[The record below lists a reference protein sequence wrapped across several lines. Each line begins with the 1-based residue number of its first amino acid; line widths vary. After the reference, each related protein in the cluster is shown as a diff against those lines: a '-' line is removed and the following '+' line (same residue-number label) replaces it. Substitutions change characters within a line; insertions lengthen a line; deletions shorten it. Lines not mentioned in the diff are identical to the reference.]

1 MQSAEKSALQCET
14 AAHYHYHARCRHRDM
29 SLEGEL
35 AALALSDTH
44 VARCTHDV
52 LNYWFPSRTQSLDH
66 VYKKKWFAVNDALAA
81 VDTEIRVNFSE
92 LLRDIEKLNTSGKS
106 ASSEDILRSHGEWLK
121 FPHSTSALVV
131 ILDQF
136 SRHVYRND
144 VDRDMKVEIN
154 DAVAIAIVEDVL
166 DNKPEWLSELTV
178 SQQVFLLM
186 PFRHTQKSCPR
197 LLRCLEL
204 IDARVGLEVE
214 NRDLLER
221 FRKTTLRCYQ
231 DLAGKQH
238 KHGDNILEREEFTP
252 SEEAM
257 QAMPSHALYK
267 TIGKFME
274 ENMRDFGNTIAVS
287 LSGGVDSMVLAYIL
301 KHQGYEVVTLHLDYK
316 NRPESTEEAD
326 FVADWSARHG
336 MKFERRTVDQIR
348 RGVTPREQYEI
359 ESRRIRY
366 GFYKEEGLKYDFPAV
381 LLGHHHGDV
390 QENIITNL
398 MRGANL
404 LSVNGMGEQ
413 GIVEGVRIWR
423 PMLPHIKDDVLDFAH
438 TYGVPYFLD
447 STPTWSTRGKLRN
460 QLVPLLED
468 MFGVGFL
475 RNLSMIGENSE
486 QLCEMVDESIFKP
499 FWDATIMSD
508 VGCYVDYTAFI
519 AQPIFFWKQVIRETC
534 HGLGTS
540 MMKERSVRMLLS
552 RIRRERSSKDGWMS
566 LKKENATFVEGN
578 TFAMFA
584 TEFMP
589 RSELIQPG
597 IKVIMDGQE
606 HSFDLGKWSISLKI
620 VSNVAADGSRRLSEP
635 ALDVWHVLQNDI
647 TYHIPFEQTPME
659 YVIDPEVRFQVTRG
673 LDPAVRD
680 AIPFIVPTE
689 VSSTSMPGEL
699 KPARKMKI
707 WSQEA
712 LAAPHCVQVTLKFSR
727 TKLYVVADDDA

>member
-1 MQSAEKSALQCET
+1 MSIDGELSAL
-14 AAHYHYHARCRHRDM
+14 AIHDVGDA
-29 SLEGEL
+29 
-35 AALALSDTH
+35 H
-44 VARCTHDV
+44 VARSTHDV
-52 LNYWFPSRTQSLDH
+52 LSYWFPSRKQSLDH
-66 VYKKKWFAVNDALAA
+66 VYKKKWFASDDTLAA
-81 VDTEIRVNFSE
+81 VDTEIRTNFSE
-92 LLRDIEKLNTSGKS
+92 LLHAVEKLNTRGKS
-106 ASSEDILRSHGEWLK
+106 TSSEDVLRSHSEWLK
-121 FPHSTSALVV
+121 FPQSTSALVV

-144 VDRDMKVEIN
+144 VDRDAKVEIN
-154 DAVAIAIVEDVL
+154 DAVAVAIVEDVL
-166 DNKPEWLSELTV
+166 DNKPEWMSELTV

-204 IDARVGLEVE
+204 IDARAELEIE
-214 NRDLLER
+214 NRALLDR

-238 KHGDNILEREEFTP
+238 KDGDNILERAEFTP
-252 SEEAM
+252 IDEVM
-257 QAMPSHALYK
+257 RAMPSHALYK
-267 TIGKFME
+267 TIGKFMQ
-274 ENMRDFGNTIAVS
+274 ENMREFGNTIAVS

-326 FVADWSARHG
+326 FVDDWSARHG

-404 LSVNGMGEQ
+404 LSVNGMSEQ

-486 QLCEMVDESIFKP
+486 QLCAMVDGSIFKP
-499 FWDATIMSD
+499 FWDATRMSD
-508 VGCYVDYTAFI
+508 VGCYVDYTAFMT
-519 AQPIFFWKQVIRETC
+519 QPIFFWKQVIRETC

-540 MMKERSVRMLLS
+540 MMKERSVRTLLS
-552 RIRRERSSKDGWMS
+552 RIRRERTSKDGWIT
-566 LKKENATFVEGN
+566 LKRENATFVEGN

-589 RSELIQPG
+589 RSDVIQPG
-597 IKVIMDGQE
+597 MRVIMDAQE
-606 HSFDLGKWSISLKI
+606 HSFELGKWSISLK
-620 VSNVAADGSRRLSEP
+620 VVPNVAADGSRCLNEP
-635 ALDVWHVLQNDI
+635 ALDVWRVLANDI
-647 TYHIPFEQTPME
+647 TYHIPFDNAPVTYIM
-659 YVIDPEVRFQVTRG
+659 DPEVRFQVTRG

-680 AIPFIVPTE
+680 AIPFIVPIDI
-689 VSSTSMPGEL
+689 SSKSSPGAL
-699 KPARKMKI
+699 KPVRKMKT

-712 LAAPHCVQVTLKFSR
+712 LEAPHCVQVTLKFSR
-727 TKLYVVADDDA
+727 TKLYVVADDGDAE